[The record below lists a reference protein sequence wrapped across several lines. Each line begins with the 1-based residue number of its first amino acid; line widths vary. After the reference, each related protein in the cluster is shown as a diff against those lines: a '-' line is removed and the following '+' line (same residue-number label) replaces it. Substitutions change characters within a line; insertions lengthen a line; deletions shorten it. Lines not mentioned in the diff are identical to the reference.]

1 MIDRIESLAGPHQG
15 GDVPGGQPGPARSL
29 PTIHS
34 RSTAAFALRPYQSTD
49 IERLRDTFRQ
59 GKRAPLYQLSTGGG
73 KTVVFAHVVL
83 SAVAKGTRVLIL
95 AHRRELIRQASDKLT
110 DLGVAHGIIAAGL
123 DRDHD
128 AQVIVASIQTV
139 ARRMGSLPQFGLIV
153 IDEAHHAVAN
163 TWANLLKSQPNA
175 RLLGVT
181 ATPARL
187 DGKGL
192 GLSCGGHFDEI
203 VCGPSMQTLVDDG
216 YLAPTKVYIPS
227 ATIDLQGVRT
237 IAGDYDEGELEKRA
251 TGVTGDAV
259 KEFAAL
265 PEGTTAM
272 CFCVTVA
279 HAEAVAAAFQEAG
292 YRAVAVHGGM
302 DKADRDDAIQGLLDG
317 STQVLTSCEIISEGV
332 DVPSVGCVVLLR
344 PTKSLTMCLQQIGR
358 GMRPKANGGHLTVL
372 DHAKNCVVH
381 GLPTEEREWTLEGKA
396 KSDKDVVPPQPWACI
411 ACNHLNAPARPTCA
425 ECGEPKPWKCR
436 DCGTLNRSTSPRCVE
451 CGSPKPSP
459 RQILEMD
466 GAAMEEL
473 KPIKRDPMERI
484 VRMSYRSL
492 VGRPR
497 TEQELRA
504 YAAAHGY
511 KPGWVWHRL
520 QDQQLKFGPGAGG
533 G

>member
-1 MIDRIESLAGPHQG
+1 MFE
-15 GDVPGGQPGPARSL
+15 
-29 PTIHS
+29 
-34 RSTAAFALRPYQSTD
+34 LRPYQVQD
-49 IERLRDTFRQ
+49 IEKLRDAFRQ
-59 GKRAPLYQLSTGGG
+59 GARAPLYQLSTGGG
-73 KTVVFAHVVL
+73 KTVVFSHVIL
-83 SAVAKGTRVLIL
+83 SAIAKGTRVLVL
-95 AHRRELIRQASDKLT
+95 AHRRELIKQASDKLT
-110 DLGVAHGIIAAGL
+110 ALGVPHGIVAAGL
-123 DRDHD
+123 DRDHS

-139 ARRMGSLPQFGLIV
+139 ARRLDSLPQFGLVV

-163 TWANLLKSQPNA
+163 TWSKLLEGQTNA

-192 GLSCGGHFDEI
+192 GQSCGGHFDTI
-203 VCGPSMQTLVDDG
+203 VCGPSMQELVDQG
-216 YLAPTKVYIPS
+216 YLAPTKVFIPS
-227 ATIDLQGVRT
+227 ATIDTKGIKT

-259 KEFAAL
+259 AEFAAL

-302 DKADRDDAIQGLLDG
+302 DKADRDDAIQGLQDG
-317 STQVLTSCEIISEGV
+317 RTQVLTSCEIISEGV
-332 DVPSVGCVVLLR
+332 DVPSVGCVILLR

-396 KSDKDVVPPQPWACI
+396 KSDKDVVPPQPWACV
-411 ACNHLNAPARPTCA
+411 ACNHLNPPARPTCA
-425 ECGEPKPWKCR
+425 ECGAAKPWKCR
-436 DCGTLNRSTSPRCVE
+436 E
-451 CGSPKPSP
+451 CGCFNHADAERCEECGARRPSP

-466 GAAMEEL
+466 NAKMEEL
-473 KPIKRDPMERI
+473 KPVKVDPLERI

-497 TEQELRA
+497 TEAELRA

-520 QDQQLKFGPGAGG
+520 QDQQAKFGPGAT
-533 G
+533 